1 MSQGK
6 ILASNNAG
14 IYVLKFFG
22 DVRLT
27 LGTAID
33 SFLKGMISDEDLSAV
48 FIDLADVEGIDSTTL
63 GFIAKISIMSKR
75 YFDVIPTIISTND
88 NITKILLSMC
98 FDEVFNIIDQP
109 LNEYSEMY
117 QLKCLNL
124 SEPDA
129 KEKVLEAHKI
139 LMQMNEKN
147 MNEFKDLVAILEKS

>member
-14 IYVLKFFG
+14 IYALKFFG

-27 LGTAID
+27 LGTAVD
-33 SFLKGMISDEDLSAV
+33 SFLKDMISDRDLSAV

-63 GFIAKISIMSKR
+63 GFIAKISIMTKR
-75 YFDVIPTIISTND
+75 NFNVIPTIISTND

-109 LNEYSEMY
+109 LNKCDSMY
-117 QLKCLNL
+117 QLNDLNL
-124 SEPDA
+124 SELEA

-139 LMQMNEKN
+139 LMQMNDKN
-147 MNEFKDLVAILEKS
+147 MSEFKDLVAILEKS